1 MGIGALSYRD
11 PTVVR
16 RCMHACDCVIVTVYT
31 AKEREREGE
40 KICRAERVRLE
51 IIAVRKAK
59 GMKEKG
65 GDALQE
71 TSTLNIAG
79 GGRDAV

>member
-1 MGIGALSYRD
+1 MGIGTLSYRD
-11 PTVVR
+11 PTVHSP
-16 RCMHACDCVIVTVYT
+16 MHARVRLRNRGRIHEEG
-31 AKEREREGE
+31 ERE
-40 KICRAERVRLE
+40 KICGAERARLE

-65 GDALQE
+65 GDAPQE

>member
-16 RCMHACDCVIVTVYT
+16 RCMHACDCVTVTVHT
-31 AKEREREGE
+31 AKERERERE
-40 KICRAERVRLE
+40 ICRAERVRLE

>member
-1 MGIGALSYRD
+1 MYVRVRLRK
-11 PTVVR
+11 TVVLYR
-16 RCMHACDCVIVTVYT
+16 EKE
-31 AKEREREGE
+31 KERERTDLRSG
-40 KICRAERVRLE
+40 ASQRLK

-65 GDALQE
+65 GNAPQE